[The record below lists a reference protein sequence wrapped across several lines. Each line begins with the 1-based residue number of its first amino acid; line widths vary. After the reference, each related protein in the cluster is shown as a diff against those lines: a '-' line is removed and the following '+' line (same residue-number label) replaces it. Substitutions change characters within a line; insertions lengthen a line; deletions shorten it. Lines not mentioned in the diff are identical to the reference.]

1 MKLYAF
7 ECGTLVS
14 QKHLFVMGVG
24 VKEPFTVPVPF
35 FYIEHGEHKVMY
47 DTGNALEVAQDKIKH
62 WGAGLVAA
70 YDPVMTE
77 DQWCINQLAKMGVKP
92 EDITD
97 VVFSHL
103 HLDHA
108 GCCGLFPNA
117 RYYVQ
122 RREMEWAY
130 TADFYQKAAYI
141 RADFDKPY
149 LNWELLEGMDDDFY
163 DLFGDGKL
171 KIVFTPGHTPGHQ
184 SLLVDLDNSGPMLL
198 TGDSVYT
205 TEIIDQD
212 NLPGLV
218 WSPHDAV
225 VSVKKMR
232 RLRRVYGVKIITG
245 HDPVAWTTMKQAP
258 EYYD

>member
-1 MKLYAF
+1 MKMYAF
-7 ECGTLVS
+7 ECGILKS
-14 QKHLFVMGVG
+14 QKHLFVAGKG
-24 VKEPFTVPVPF
+24 LGEPFDVPVPF
-35 FYIEHGEHKVMY
+35 FYIEHPKGKVLF
-47 DTGNALEVAQDKIKH
+47 DTGNSLEVAKDKIKH

-70 YDPVMTE
+70 YDPIMTE
-77 DQWCINQLAKMGVKP
+77 DQWAINQLAKIGVKP

-122 RREMEWAY
+122 RRELEWAY

-141 RADFDKPY
+141 RADMDKPY
-149 LNWELLEGMDDDFY
+149 LNWEVLEGNDQDFY

-171 KIVFTPGHTPGHQ
+171 QILFTPGHTPGHQ
-184 SLLVDLDNSGPMLL
+184 SLLVRLDNTGPLLL

-205 TEIIDQD
+205 TEIIDED

-232 RLRRVYGVKIITG
+232 YLRRVHGVKIITG
-245 HDPVAWTTMKQAP
+245 HDPIAWKTMKQAP